1 MKTRKLDIGALRH
14 RIRIEQRAEGRDL
27 AGGIDYQWS
36 TFADQVPASI
46 EPARVIRAFGGAQE
60 QENYDVL
67 IRIRWM
73 PDLDTSMRVC
83 WDYAEDGSPT
93 STKTYE
99 ITGVRTD
106 REIRHVVNLQCI
118 ERQADGWR
126 KG

>member
-1 MKTRKLDIGALRH
+1 MKVRKLDIGALRQ
-14 RIRIEQRAEGRDL
+14 RIRIEQRTEGRDL
-27 AGGIDYQWS
+27 AGGIDYSWT
-36 TFADQVPASI
+36 TFADHVPASI

-60 QENYDVL
+60 QENFDVL

-73 PDLDTSMRVC
+73 AGLRTSMRVC

-93 STKTYE
+93 ATKTYE
-99 ITGVRTD
+99 ITGVRDD
-106 REIRHVVNLQCI
+106 REIRHVTYLQCI

>member
-1 MKTRKLDIGALRH
+1 MKVRKLDIGELRH
-14 RIRIEQRAEGRDL
+14 RVRIEQRVDGRDQS
-27 AGGIDYQWS
+27 GGIDYQWL
-36 TFADQVPASI
+36 TFADNVPAKI
-46 EPARVIRAFGGAQE
+46 DPARVIRAFGGAQE

-73 PDLDTSMRVC
+73 PGLRTSMRVC

-99 ITGVRTD
+99 ITGVRVES
-106 REIRHVVNLQCI
+106 EIRHVVNLQCI